1 MKKLFE
7 TPVAEIVNF
16 EIADVITTSNPGD
29 RILGEDETDPA

>member
-16 EIADVITTSNPGD
+16 EIADVITTSSTLD
-29 RILGEDETDPA
+29 EDETDRF